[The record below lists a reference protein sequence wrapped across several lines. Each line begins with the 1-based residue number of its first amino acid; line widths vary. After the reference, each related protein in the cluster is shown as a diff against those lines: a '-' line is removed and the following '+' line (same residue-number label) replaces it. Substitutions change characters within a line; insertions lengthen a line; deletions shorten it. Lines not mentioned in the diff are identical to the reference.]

1 MEKHLEKFDNQYS
14 VTDNGIVYSLKGN
27 KKELKG
33 KVTNA
38 GYREVILSHKGN
50 KKYILVHRLVAETFI
65 ENSKNLRTVNH
76 KDGNKLNNNIDNLE
90 WISDSENLKH
100 ARDCGLLSKKITK
113 DVAKQI
119 FKDKGTIRELA
130 KKYNI
135 GKTQIGYIKKGQKR
149 SSGSSEKGLIF
160 LTLLSLEANQPQPY

>member
-90 WISDSENLKH
+90 WMSDSENLKH
-100 ARDCGLLSKKITK
+100 ARDCGLLSNKITK

-119 FKDKGTIRELA
+119 FKDKGTIMELA

-135 GKTQIGYIKKGQKR
+135 GKTQIGYIKQGKR
-149 SSGSSEKGLIF
+149 WKE
-160 LTLLSLEANQPQPY
+160 

>member
-65 ENSKNLRTVNH
+65 ENSKNLRTATLVLVVI
-76 KDGNKLNNNIDNLE
+76 GN
-90 WISDSENLKH
+90 
-100 ARDCGLLSKKITK
+100 CGMH
-113 DVAKQI
+113 QI
-119 FKDKGTIRELA
+119 CK
-130 KKYNI
+130 
-135 GKTQIGYIKKGQKR
+135 
-149 SSGSSEKGLIF
+149 
-160 LTLLSLEANQPQPY
+160 

>member
-50 KKYILVHRLVAETFI
+50 KKYILVHRLFAGMEEKMMELVFYEI
-65 ENSKNLRTVNH
+65 RQMEEMELQGNSLVN
-76 KDGNKLNNNIDNLE
+76 IQ
-90 WISDSENLKH
+90 
-100 ARDCGLLSKKITK
+100 KI
-113 DVAKQI
+113 
-119 FKDKGTIRELA
+119 
-130 KKYNI
+130 N
-135 GKTQIGYIKKGQKR
+135 
-149 SSGSSEKGLIF
+149 
-160 LTLLSLEANQPQPY
+160 